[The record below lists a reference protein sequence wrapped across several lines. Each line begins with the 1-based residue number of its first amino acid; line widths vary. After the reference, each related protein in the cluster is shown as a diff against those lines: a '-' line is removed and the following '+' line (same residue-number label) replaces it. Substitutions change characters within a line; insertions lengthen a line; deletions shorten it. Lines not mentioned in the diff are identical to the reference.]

1 MSGRKCQK
9 MTFDEKKSE
18 DGTEV
23 RMVVC
28 RCLVALM
35 RKKEMTAADV
45 SIVKNCAGMFPTD
58 LSKTENYCCNQE
70 SEGERVCVHKHRF
83 TSKTDTCPYSELWLA
98 LHTMEE
104 RARGGEV
111 KKYWTCR
118 FRDAPNGCV
127 YEGKPYNMHQYKD
140 DKLVLYR
147 GFYCPYDHSA
157 DAPKPDCPQ
166 KGSCRR
172 KDCRFDHPTEQVSRA
187 RAVVPMA
194 QKPVKSDLE
203 DKEEAFVVKP
213 QNNAKSESKIPK
225 CKKGN
230 TCRDEECQFRHT
242 NSIEER
248 KRLYNE
254 KRNLKRNEARAQ
266 AHTLANSELESKEEA
281 VVQTPVQPESKSK
294 KEAVVQIAV
303 QTPVQSNSESKNKKG
318 AVVQKAVQ
326 TPVQSNSE
334 DDDISFLVPV
344 DKSKC
349 WGGVTPWQFK

>member
-1 MSGRKCQK
+1 
-9 MTFDEKKSE
+9 
-18 DGTEV
+18 
-23 RMVVC
+23 
-28 RCLVALM
+28 
-35 RKKEMTAADV
+35 
-45 SIVKNCAGMFPTD
+45 
-58 LSKTENYCCNQE
+58 
-70 SEGERVCVHKHRF
+70 
-83 TSKTDTCPYSELWLA
+83 
-98 LHTMEE
+98 
-104 RARGGEV
+104 
-111 KKYWTCR
+111 
-118 FRDAPNGCV
+118 
-127 YEGKPYNMHQYKD
+127 
-140 DKLVLYR
+140 
-147 GFYCPYDHSA
+147 
-157 DAPKPDCPQ
+157 
-166 KGSCRR
+166 
-172 KDCRFDHPTEQVSRA
+172 
-187 RAVVPMA
+187 MA